1 MRGRSS
7 QLRRLG
13 DRFRS
18 AGTALLFFAGISTVL
33 LAIGPS
39 SVAWSARQQQGQQK
53 PAAQT
58 GESSSQE
65 NSTFDPLPAEKDVE
79 VGTFYMHK
87 GDVDAAIARFQDAIR
102 LQPKFAKARLLLAAA
117 YEKKGDREAAVK
129 CYQEY
134 LQAFPNAPDAK
145 KIQKKIQKLSTPNR

>member
-1 MRGRSS
+1 M
-7 QLRRLG
+7 
-13 DRFRS
+13 
-18 AGTALLFFAGISTVL
+18 
-33 LAIGPS
+33 
-39 SVAWSARQQQGQQK
+39 
-53 PAAQT
+53 
-58 GESSSQE
+58 
-65 NSTFDPLPAEKDVE
+65 E